1 MTTPLPR
8 RLFTLLAAT
17 ALATP
22 FTAQA
27 QAWPAAKPI
36 TLVVPFT
43 AGGSVDFSARLVATK
58 LGERLKQSV
67 VVENVAGAGGA
78 IGVSKVVQANPD
90 GYTLVVGPDSPI
102 VIGRLVNPSAFRY
115 DPLADLAPVGL
126 ISTAPMVLVARPGL
140 PAKDF
145 GEFVKL
151 AKKEPGKYNYATSGI
166 GTVLQLAMELLKDQ
180 TGTFVTHIPYRG
192 GAQIASDVIGN
203 QVDLAMLVA
212 TTAAPHITAGR
223 VKALGV
229 TGAKRLPN
237 LPQVPAF
244 AEMPGLKGYEMNT
257 WIGLFAPGKT
267 PPEVV
272 ARINQELNEVLK
284 SDEIK
289 AKFSEQGATAGNG
302 SPTQFG
308 TFVRE
313 EYARNQK
320 IVQRANIKE

>member
-1 MTTPLPR
+1 
-8 RLFTLLAAT
+8 
-17 ALATP
+17 
-22 FTAQA
+22 
-27 QAWPAAKPI
+27 
-36 TLVVPFT
+36 
-43 AGGSVDFSARLVATK
+43 
-58 LGERLKQSV
+58 
-67 VVENVAGAGGA
+67 
-78 IGVSKVVQANPD
+78 
-90 GYTLVVGPDSPI
+90 
-102 VIGRLVNPSAFRY
+102 
-115 DPLADLAPVGL
+115 
-126 ISTAPMVLVARPGL
+126 
-140 PAKDF
+140 
-145 GEFVKL
+145 
-151 AKKEPGKYNYATSGI
+151 
-166 GTVLQLAMELLKDQ
+166 MELLKDQ

-212 TTAAPHITAGR
+212 TTAMPHISAGR

-302 SPTQFG
+302 SPAQFG
-308 TFVRE
+308 AFVRE

>member
-1 MTTPLPR
+1 MLIR
-8 RLFTLLAAT
+8 RALVALAAFAACATVT
-17 ALATP
+17 AAH
-22 FTAQA
+22 AQA
-27 QAWPAAKPI
+27 FPNRPI
-36 TLVVPFT
+36 RVVVPFP
-43 AGGSVDFSARLVATK
+43 AGGGTDIIAREVTQK
-58 LGERLKQSV
+58 VTQSTGWV
-67 VVENVAGAGGA
+67 FVVENKPGAGGNL
-78 IGVSKVVQANPD
+78 GVEAVAKSSAD
-90 GYTLVVGPDSPI
+90 GYTLVLGPDSPI

-302 SPTQFG
+302 SPAQFG